1 LSYFFIDQE
10 HPMELGEALLSALG
24 QAGVREIFGI
34 PGDFVLPLFKVIEE
48 RCPIPLY
55 TLCHEPAVGFA
66 ADGASRWHGNPT
78 AAVVTYGAGALN
90 MVNPVAAA
98 YAEKSPVVVI
108 SGGPGIS
115 EDHTELLLHHQAK
128 RLDSQFEIYREV
140 TCAQTRLSDL
150 VRAESEIDR
159 VLKECRRQSRPVY
172 IEVPRDLVFSQLPSP
187 AKDSAQPS
195 RLSSVADQRA
205 VVACVDEIIELLTVA
220 SSPVLM
226 VGVEVRR
233 FGLEDQVAELAR
245 RLGIPVVTS
254 FMGRGLLVGSQAP
267 LIGTYLGVA
276 GDPEITDL
284 VENSDAL
291 LMLGVI
297 LSDTNFGIS
306 KKKIDLRRSIQVRD
320 GQVNFGFHVYPQVS
334 ISDLITELMT
344 RPLPSRQAAPFPSP
358 VSQTREFQA
367 DDSDMTPDDI
377 SAGLNFLVPRGQ
389 PLLLSCD
396 IGDCLFTAMDIDQAK
411 MIGPGYYASMG
422 FGVPAGLG
430 LQVASGQRPVIL
442 VGDGAFQMTGW
453 ELGNC
458 PRYGWDPIVIVM
470 NNASWEM
477 LRAFQ
482 PESQFNLLNEW
493 NFAEIARALGGDGT
507 RVRTR
512 SEFSNAFQSAVKRR
526 GKFQL
531 IEVMLKRGIVSR
543 AMDRYTK
550 GLRAFRQSLQS

>member
-1 LSYFFIDQE
+1 
-10 HPMELGEALLSALG
+10 MELGETLLSALNR
-24 QAGVREIFGI
+24 AGVQQIFGI

-98 YAEKSPVVVI
+98 YAEKSPVIVI

-150 VRAESEIDR
+150 ARAESEIDR

-172 IEVPRDLVFSQLPSP
+172 IEVPRDLVFSQLPAPNDTASQP
-187 AKDSAQPS
+187 AS
-195 RLSSVADQRA
+195 RSETVDRRA
-205 VVACVDEIIELLTVA
+205 VVACVDEIIELLTAA

-254 FMGRGLLVGSQAP
+254 FMGRGLLVGCQAP

-320 GQVNFGFHVYPQVS
+320 GQVNFGFHVYPQLS
-334 ISDLITELMT
+334 ISDLISELLT
-344 RPLPSRQAAPFPSP
+344 RPLPSRQATQI
-358 VSQTREFQA
+358 VSSDKVARSFQA
-367 DDSDMTPDDI
+367 DDQKMTPDDI
-377 SAGLNFLVPRGQ
+377 SAGLNSLIPRGQ
-389 PLLLSCD
+389 PFLLSCD
-396 IGDCLFTAMDIDQAK
+396 IGDCLFTAMDIEQAQ

-442 VGDGAFQMTGW
+442 IGDGAFQMTGW

-470 NNASWEM
+470 NNSSWEM

-493 NFAEIARALGGDGT
+493 NFAELARALGGVGT

-512 SEFSNAFQSAVKRR
+512 REFSSAFQSAIKQR
-526 GKFQL
+526 GKFQV
-531 IEVMLKRGIVSR
+531 IEVMLERGIVSR
-543 AMDRYTK
+543 AMERYTK
-550 GLRAFRQSLQS
+550 GLRAFRQSFQTQASSG